1 MDLLTST
8 SDYSASDESES
19 ATAPATTVQEKP
31 LHPDDI
37 PPFAATSAAQ
47 ACIPIVIAAPH
58 GGRAYTSDLLARMRS
73 PDESTLRLEDRLI
86 DLIARDVAGSTGA
99 ALLVANAPRALIDL
113 NRSPDDVDWSMI
125 RGSGAPARPT
135 RGCNQRARSGLG
147 LIPRRLSQVGELW
160 REPLTARD
168 LMRRVDLVHKP
179 YHARLAA
186 MLEELRDRWGTALLV
201 DLHSMP
207 PLARRKGE
215 GLCAEFVLGD
225 RYGTSCD
232 PLLSQA
238 VIQQCATIGRSI
250 LRNRPYAG
258 GYILERHGARHRG
271 IHALQLEVCRS
282 IYLDRAMRE
291 TSPRAATVM
300 KNIADMVTTLS
311 RVLMECLDTQSG
323 RTI

>member
-1 MDLLTST
+1 MDLQTGT
-8 SDYSASDESES
+8 SDYAASNESES
-19 ATAPATTVQEKP
+19 ATAPASTVQERP
-31 LHPDDI
+31 LLPDDVS
-37 PPFAATSAAQ
+37 PFTATSAYQ
-47 ACIPIVIAAPH
+47 AHIPIVIAAPH

-86 DLIARDVAGSTGA
+86 DLIARDVAVSTGA

-125 RGSGAPARPT
+125 KARGASARPS

-147 LIPRRLSQVGELW
+147 LIPRRLSQVGEIW

-168 LMRRVDLVHKP
+168 LARRIDLVHKP
-179 YHARLAA
+179 YHAQLAA
-186 MLEELRDRWGTALLV
+186 MLDEIRDRWGTALLV

-207 PLARRKGE
+207 PLAQRKGE

-232 PLLSQA
+232 PRLSSA
-238 VIQQCATIGRSI
+238 VTQHCSSLGRSI

-282 IYLDRAMRE
+282 IYLDGAMRE
-291 TSPRAATVM
+291 TSPRAAKVT
-300 KNIADMVTTLS
+300 KNIAAIVTTLS
-311 RVLMECLDTQSG
+311 RALLDCLNTQSG